1 MNFSCKQTY
10 CFAPP
15 KNVFTIYALFRAAV
29 QRKTQQSAQPPPP
42 PSCSVG
48 ASPTTPVAATTT
60 VFHTPSPSPTFRQ
73 YQPIP
78 ENTSQFGY
86 QHLIPQLN
94 NNPIKIG
101 TNGQPS
107 THPYLI
113 TTQNPYQAN
122 PVQILNQMKNQII
135 LINNHPYAHH
145 SATAAPQAVHPAVHH
160 HQHHLAQNVQNVF
173 TN

>member
-1 MNFSCKQTY
+1 MRNKPKVLNFSCKQTH
-10 CFAPP
+10 CFA
-15 KNVFTIYALFRAAV
+15 KFTICIFRAAV
-29 QRKTQQSAQPPPP
+29 QRKTQQSAPPPQ
-42 PSCSVG
+42 SCSVG
-48 ASPTTPVAATTT
+48 ASPTTPVASTT

-78 ENTSQFGY
+78 ETSSQFGY

-94 NNPIKIG
+94 NNPVKFG

-107 THPYLI
+107 HPYLI
-113 TTQNPYQAN
+113 TTQNPYQPN
-122 PVQILNQMKNQII
+122 PVQILGQMKNQII
-135 LINNHPYAHH
+135 LINNQPYAHH
-145 SATAAPQAVHPAVHH
+145 SATAAPPAAHPAVHH